1 MQVLWP
7 GMSATP
13 ASSLN
18 EPLFVP
24 HASALR
30 ASCTSWTLTLCFM
43 PVCSGTWI
51 PLLESPLPF
60 VYLLECLIFQDSAQ
74 VLTPPW
80 TFSGRNDHSFPL
92 CITVLYLR
100 FHYSNHNTSPP
111 LHRWVRL
118 SPLRLLWSLIILL
131 IHLTHS
137 ISQSARHIEGSPS
150 MLNE

>member
-1 MQVLWP
+1 MTWSRPHGWKVAEPGCIPGTVWPQSTHFNHNAISVLWP

-24 HASALR
+24 HASALW

-51 PLLESPLPF
+51 PLLECHLPF

-92 CITVLYLR
+92 CITVLYLC
-100 FHYSNHNTSPP
+100 FHYSNHNTQISMT
-111 LHRWVRL
+111 L
-118 SPLRLLWSLIILL
+118 SS
-131 IHLTHS
+131 
-137 ISQSARHIEGSPS
+137 
-150 MLNE
+150 

>member
-1 MQVLWP
+1 MTWSRPHGWKVAEPGCIPGTVWPQSTHFNYNAISVLWP

-24 HASALR
+24 HASALW

-51 PLLESPLPF
+51 PLLECHLPF

-92 CITVLYLR
+92 CITVLYLC
-100 FHYSNHNTSPP
+100 FHYSNHNTQISMT
-111 LHRWVRL
+111 L
-118 SPLRLLWSLIILL
+118 SS
-131 IHLTHS
+131 
-137 ISQSARHIEGSPS
+137 
-150 MLNE
+150 